1 MTQNKTMAKTKTPT
15 KKKKP
20 KYMVIDTETTLVSQ
34 QAFNIAYQI
43 TTHRGYQVEKK
54 DFWLPEVLEED
65 TPWYPTPKPTTAR
78 SATRA
83 QVHSQLKEDEKKID
97 VALAYNS
104 PFDQKAL
111 KATVDF
117 EFTKPVKDLWTAA
130 AVYLCDEEY
139 IEWARETGKVTP
151 KGNIKTSAETVYQFI
166 SGVDDFEELHT
177 AYQDTQCEKEILKQL
192 IAKGVDLSKLENHP
206 APWRI
211 VKKRAEK
218 MDAANEPYDGMEDAV
233 NGRRQKSKNS

>member
-1 MTQNKTMAKTKTPT
+1 
-15 KKKKP
+15 
-20 KYMVIDTETTLVSQ
+20 MVIDTETTLEKQ
-34 QAFNIAYQI
+34 QAFNIAWQL
-43 TTHRGYQVEKK
+43 TTHRGYQTEKK
-54 DFWLPEVLEED
+54 DFWLPEVLQD
-65 TPWYPTPKPTTAR
+65 DQPWYPTPKPPTAR
-78 SATRA
+78 NATKA
-83 QVHSQLKEDEKKID
+83 QVKQQLTEDERKID
-97 VALAYNS
+97 IALAYNC
-104 PFDQKAL
+104 PFDQKTL

-139 IEWARETGKVTP
+139 IQWAREKGKMTP

-166 SGVDDFEELHT
+166 SGVDEWVEEHT

-211 VKKRAEK
+211 VKKRAEQI
-218 MDAANEPYDGMEDAV
+218 DAAAAYDGMEDATD
-233 NGRRQKSKNS
+233 GRR